1 MGRSTAF
8 AVLTAAVL
16 VLAGCAAAP
25 PPAPAPQPSSPLT
38 LREALGDPTT
48 VDFCG
53 LLDLPDLDNALPLES
68 RPAPSMGSCSFRTK
82 NALISFGFPEDRAK
96 ERLAD
101 ATPVARQDLTRDL
114 RVVRTDLEGQPILH
128 LVFTD
133 DSSIRVGTFFTSP
146 GSASEALT
154 AATKTLEGAVRSL
167 VAGKQAA
174 HLAYREN
181 SLARLDACSALWSD
195 AEVSARL
202 GTTVA
207 GKGDLS
213 RHRCLWGEQAADRLV
228 RLEFGLGPRPKA
240 AAGVREETL
249 GGRESFV
256 QEISGGCTV
265 RTSHIEGPGAN
276 RNQAEHALLAVQAPN
291 ACDVARELANVAW
304 PKLPA

>member
-16 VLAGCAAAP
+16 VLAGCAVT
-25 PPAPAPQPSSPLT
+25 PPAPTPPPSSPLT

-53 LLDLPDLDNALPLES
+53 LLDLPDLDSALPLES
-68 RPAPSMGSCSFRTK
+68 RPSPSMGSCSFRTK

-96 ERLAD
+96 ERLTG
-101 ATPVARQDLTRDL
+101 ATPVAWQDLTRDL
-114 RVVRTDLEGQPILH
+114 RVVRTDLEGQPLLH

-146 GSASEALT
+146 GSASEALA

-174 HLAYREN
+174 HFDYREN
-181 SLARLDACSALWSD
+181 SLARLEACSALWSD
-195 AEVSARL
+195 SDVSARL
-202 GTTVA
+202 GTTVS

-213 RHRCLWGEQAADRLV
+213 RHRCLWGEQGADRLA

-240 AAGVREETL
+240 AANVQEETL
-249 GGRESFV
+249 GGRKSFV

-265 RTSHIEGPGAN
+265 RTSHVEGPGAN
-276 RNQAEHALLAVQAPN
+276 RNQVEHALLAVQAPN

>member
-1 MGRSTAF
+1 MGRATAF
-8 AVLTAAVL
+8 AVLTAAFL
-16 VLAGCAAAP
+16 VLTGCTTAP
-25 PPAPAPQPSSPLT
+25 PPTPAPPPSAPLT

-48 VDFCG
+48 VNFCD
-53 LLDLPDLDNALPLES
+53 LLDLPDLDDALPLES
-68 RPAPSMGSCSFRTK
+68 RPSPSMGSCSFRTG

-96 ERLAD
+96 ERLAG
-101 ATPVARQDLTRDL
+101 ATPVAWQDLAREL
-114 RVVRTDLEGQPILH
+114 RVVRTDLEGQPVLH
-128 LVFTD
+128 LVFAD

-146 GSASEALT
+146 GGASESLT

-174 HLAYREN
+174 HLGYREN

-195 AEVSARL
+195 DEVSTRL
-202 GTTVA
+202 GTTVS

-213 RHRCLWGEQAADRLV
+213 RHRCLWGEQGADRLV

-240 AAGVREETL
+240 TASVREETL

-265 RTSHIEGPGAN
+265 RTGHVEGPDAN
-276 RNQAEHALLAVQAPN
+276 RNQVEHALLAVQAPN
-291 ACDVARELANVAW
+291 ACDIARELANVAW
-304 PKLPA
+304 PKFPA